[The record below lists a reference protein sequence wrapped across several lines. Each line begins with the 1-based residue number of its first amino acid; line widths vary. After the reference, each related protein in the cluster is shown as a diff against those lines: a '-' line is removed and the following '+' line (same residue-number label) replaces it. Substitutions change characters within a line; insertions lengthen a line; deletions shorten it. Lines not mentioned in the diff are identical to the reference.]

1 MQTIEW
7 EETMVHRGH
16 TYTMFVTVEYEVNG
30 GFLRAT
36 EMDPADYPEV
46 VLLKVSVDSV
56 SNEDDGPMDI
66 VSLTNQYVAGFDLQ
80 RSDICDK
87 IFNGLKEGAE

>member
-7 EETMVHRGH
+7 EEPMNCGGH
-16 TYTMFVTVEYEVNG
+16 TYTIFSTVTYEVNG
-30 GFLRAT
+30 GFLSAT

-46 VLLKVSVDSV
+46 VLLKVTVDSI
-56 SNEDDGPMDI
+56 SNEDDGPMDV

-87 IFNGLKEGAE
+87 IFNSLKDGEE